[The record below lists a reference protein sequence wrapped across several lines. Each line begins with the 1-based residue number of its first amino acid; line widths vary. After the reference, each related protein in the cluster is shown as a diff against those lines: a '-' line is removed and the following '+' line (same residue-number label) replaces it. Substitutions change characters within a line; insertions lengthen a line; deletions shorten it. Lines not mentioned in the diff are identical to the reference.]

1 MQKKNQGANDDALAD
16 ADEVTEDG
24 GNKEPF
30 HSTFNPTGPLTK
42 CGLLLTID

>member
-16 ADEVTEDG
+16 AEEVAEEG

-30 HSTFNPTGPLTK
+30 HSMFILTMTSI
-42 CGLLLTID
+42 GSDMSLND